1 MVHHR
6 QRQLRNILKRRSE
19 LCKIDIDEYVWVL
32 KSTFYVND
40 GISFLNLRFENDV
53 EMYGTQTRDEA
64 AKNGCQFENDVEMY
78 GTQTVITEC
87 YTYTVFENDVEMYGT
102 QTIAHVYS

>member
-1 MVHHR
+1 M
-6 QRQLRNILKRRSE
+6 KRRSE

-53 EMYGTQTRDEA
+53 EMYGTQTQTNIPR
-64 AKNGCQFENDVEMY
+64 KCIMFENDVEMY
-78 GTQTVITEC
+78 GTQTKPKNVNSEHW
-87 YTYTVFENDVEMYGT
+87 FENDVEMYGT
-102 QTIAHVYS
+102 QTDAQSTRGSMKV

>member
-1 MVHHR
+1 M
-6 QRQLRNILKRRSE
+6 KRRSE

-53 EMYGTQTRDEA
+53 EMYGTQTGKAYEGST
-64 AKNGCQFENDVEMY
+64 KK
-78 GTQTVITEC
+78 
-87 YTYTVFENDVEMYGT
+87 FENDVEMYGT
-102 QTIAHVYS
+102 QTIF

>member
-6 QRQLRNILKRRSE
+6 QRQLRNILKRRLE

-53 EMYGTQTRDEA
+53 EMYGTQTRVDPESYLA
-64 AKNGCQFENDVEMY
+64 
-78 GTQTVITEC
+78 
-87 YTYTVFENDVEMYGT
+87 VFENDVEMYGT
-102 QTIAHVYS
+102 QTIESYKAFLRRFENDVEMYGTQTTF

>member
-1 MVHHR
+1 M
-6 QRQLRNILKRRSE
+6 KRRSE

-53 EMYGTQTRDEA
+53 EMYGTQTRSQDTILLEE
-64 AKNGCQFENDVEMY
+64 FENDVEMY

>member
-1 MVHHR
+1 M
-6 QRQLRNILKRRSE
+6 KRRSE

-53 EMYGTQTRDEA
+53 EMYGTQTNMDM
-64 AKNGCQFENDVEMY
+64 KTCTGWFENDVEMY
-78 GTQTVITEC
+78 GTQTTNFC
-87 YTYTVFENDVEMYGT
+87 
-102 QTIAHVYS
+102 SRL

>member
-1 MVHHR
+1 M
-6 QRQLRNILKRRSE
+6 KRRSE

-53 EMYGTQTRDEA
+53 EMYGTRTVCIIL
-64 AKNGCQFENDVEMY
+64 KYILQFENDVKMY
-78 GTQTVITEC
+78 GTQTPGSVKASVC
-87 YTYTVFENDVEMYGT
+87 NHYFE
-102 QTIAHVYS
+102 

>member
-1 MVHHR
+1 M
-6 QRQLRNILKRRSE
+6 KRRSE

-53 EMYGTQTRDEA
+53 EMYGTQTKFMALQRPA
-64 AKNGCQFENDVEMY
+64 SFENDVEMY
-78 GTQTVITEC
+78 GTQTPAIC
-87 YTYTVFENDVEMYGT
+87 
-102 QTIAHVYS
+102 I

>member
-1 MVHHR
+1 M
-6 QRQLRNILKRRSE
+6 KRRSE

-53 EMYGTQTRDEA
+53 EMYGTQTQTNIPR
-64 AKNGCQFENDVEMY
+64 KCIMFENDVEMY
-78 GTQTVITEC
+78 GTQTVPEC
-87 YTYTVFENDVEMYGT
+87 SVCFAKFENDVEMYGT
-102 QTIAHVYS
+102 QTDAQSTRGSMKV

>member
-1 MVHHR
+1 M
-6 QRQLRNILKRRSE
+6 KRRSE

-53 EMYGTQTRDEA
+53 EMYGTQTTLGWAYLDHS
-64 AKNGCQFENDVEMY
+64 FENDVEMY
-78 GTQTVITEC
+78 GTQTRSNWSFFSPR
-87 YTYTVFENDVEMYGT
+87 FENDVEMYGT
-102 QTIAHVYS
+102 QTENKPPTDHL

>member
-1 MVHHR
+1 M
-6 QRQLRNILKRRSE
+6 KRRSE

-53 EMYGTQTRDEA
+53 EMYGTQTQSTTDPF
-64 AKNGCQFENDVEMY
+64 G
-78 GTQTVITEC
+78 
-87 YTYTVFENDVEMYGT
+87 
-102 QTIAHVYS
+102 

>member
-1 MVHHR
+1 M
-6 QRQLRNILKRRSE
+6 KRRSE

-53 EMYGTQTRDEA
+53 EMYGTQTISSILVSMIS
-64 AKNGCQFENDVEMY
+64 FENDVEMY
-78 GTQTVITEC
+78 GTQTPL
-87 YTYTVFENDVEMYGT
+87 
-102 QTIAHVYS
+102 